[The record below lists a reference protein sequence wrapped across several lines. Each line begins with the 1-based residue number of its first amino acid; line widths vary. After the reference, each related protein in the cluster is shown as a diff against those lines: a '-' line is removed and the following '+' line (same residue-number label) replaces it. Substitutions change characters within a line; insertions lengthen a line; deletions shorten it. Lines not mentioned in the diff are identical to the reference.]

1 MAEAASRA
9 GARTPVL
16 VGLGSNRCHGR
27 FGPPRR
33 VLVAA
38 LAALAAG
45 GAPPVRMSRIVE
57 TAPLGP
63 SKRRFANA
71 VAEVRWAGTPDELL
85 GLLLRIEQQFGRRRW
100 RRWGARV
107 LDLDL
112 LAFGQLVLEGAQLQ
126 VPHPELHR
134 RDFVLG
140 PMRAMA
146 PRWRHPRLGL
156 TVGQMAA
163 RRARPKASAGSRTG
177 V

>member
-1 MAEAASRA
+1 MGQRASIAA
-9 GARTPVL
+9 ARTPADPVL
-16 VGLGSNRCHGR
+16 IGLGGNRCHGR
-27 FGPPRR
+27 YGPPRA

-38 LAALAAG
+38 LAALSGVGVEVVA
-45 GAPPVRMSRIVE
+45 VSRIVE

-71 VAEVRWAGTPDELL
+71 VAEVRWDGTPEALL
-85 GLLLRIEQQFGRRRW
+85 TVLQGVERGFGRKRW

-112 LAFGQLVLEGAQLQ
+112 LAFGQRVLTGDRLR

-134 RDFVLG
+134 RLFVLA
-140 PMRAMA
+140 PMREVA
-146 PRWRHPRLGL
+146 PGWRHPRLGL
-156 TVGQMAA
+156 TVRQMAA
-163 RRARPKASAGSRTG
+163 RLGRARPL